1 MVDQTIFTSEVLSD
15 AIKIIAPALIASLA
29 TYFAS
34 RSQLEQKIKEIKEGH
49 AFEARIQLFSLAKEQ
64 LDGEQKEFEV
74 ISQSLHYQLG
84 RALKELPQSSN
95 DDALGQ
101 SSKIMAQM
109 LVNESSS
116 IQLEIAN
123 VREEMQSKGLLQTQ
137 YEKRL
142 ENVSKKIPLSSVPAN
157 LEELRIAISTILE
170 VREYLC
176 FCRKSIIK
184 KTMDQLLAR
193 YLAQEM
199 STK

>member
-1 MVDQTIFTSEVLSD
+1 MIDQTIFTSEVLSD

-34 RSQLEQKIKEIKEGH
+34 KSQLDQKLKEIKEGH
-49 AFEARIQLFSLAKEQ
+49 AFGARSQLFSLAKEQ
-64 LDGEQKEFEV
+64 LEAEQKEFETV
-74 ISQSLHYQLG
+74 RNNLSYLLG
-84 RALKELPQSSN
+84 RASTEHIQSPTDN
-95 DDALGQ
+95 TLAPN
-101 SSKIMAQM
+101 SKIMAQM
-109 LVNESSS
+109 LVDESCS
-116 IQLEIAN
+116 IQLEIAD

-137 YEKRL
+137 YENRL
-142 ENVSKKIPLSSVPAN
+142 ENVSKKIPLSSVPTN

-176 FCRKSIIK
+176 FCRKTIIK

-199 STK
+199 SA